1 MVLDTATLK
10 TQTVSLG
17 EPATFEGEDAER
29 FLREIQDGP
38 SAERQAQ
45 LRAAVVAA
53 APDRG
58 RSANE
63 LFG

>member
-1 MVLDTATLK
+1 MVLDTAKIK

-17 EPATFEGEDAER
+17 APVTFEGEDAER

-38 SAERQAQ
+38 SAEREAE
-45 LRAAVVAA
+45 LRDAVTAA

-63 LFG
+63 LFR